1 MASRSRKVGAG
12 SANDE
17 INVTPLMDIVFIMLI
32 FFIVTSTFVKEPG
45 VDVERPEAQTAK
57 VRKLASILV
66 AITAD
71 NEIWINKE
79 KVELDQ
85 VKINVES
92 LKQENPK
99 GTAVVQVDA
108 KADSRYLV
116 EVVDQIRAAGVE
128 DVAVST
134 EDRSS

>member
-45 VDVERPEAQTAK
+45 DDVQRPEAQTAK

-79 KVELDQ
+79 QVELEQ
-85 VKINVES
+85 VRINVES